1 MFLGLTEGRSAFR
14 DVHCLGLVCVG
25 FVFLS
30 ASTRTR
36 VVWAEVGLLCSVP
49 GEKKLVR
56 ERLESLGTSIYEP
69 T

>member
-1 MFLGLTEGRSAFR
+1 VFLGLTEGRSAFR

-49 GEKKLVR
+49 GEKN
-56 ERLESLGTSIYEP
+56 
-69 T
+69 